1 MGDGPGN
8 VEGAG
13 ERTLKFANR
22 KQPQAKDCLIS
33 FQVEGELLPY
43 LPLQTQI
50 PNAMPVIPEGGS
62 YTGRG

>member
-8 VEGAG
+8 IEGAG
-13 ERTLKFANR
+13 ERILKFTSR

-33 FQVEGELLPY
+33 LQVEEKKLPY

-50 PNAMPVIPEGGS
+50 PNAIAVIQEGGS
-62 YTGRG
+62 CTGCG